1 MKHRIEVFD
10 SGIGFDGFLQLKS
23 YRLRHSLYTGGMSSE
38 LVRER
43 VERLRAVAVL
53 LYDPDLDRV
62 VLVEQFRI
70 GALEKG
76 AGAWLIE
83 IVGGM
88 WDRDADPREVA
99 RKEAM
104 EEAGCE
110 ILELV
115 PIGDVWVSP
124 GTSCERVMLYCG
136 RVKALDVGGFHGLDH
151 EGEDI
156 RVVAYALPEALRA
169 LEQGR
174 ISAATAVLA
183 LQWLAMHRAQ
193 VRERWIGI
201 KDRADATRSSPG

>member
-1 MKHRIEVFD
+1 MKQRIEVLD
-10 SGIGFDGFLQLKS
+10 SEVGFDGFLQLKR
-23 YRLRHSLYTGGMSSE
+23 YRLRHSLYSGGMSRE

-70 GALEKG
+70 GALEQG
-76 AGAWLIE
+76 VGAWLIE

-88 WDRDADPREVA
+88 WDRDIDPEEVA
-99 RKEAM
+99 HKEAV

-110 ILELV
+110 ILQLM

-124 GTSCERVMLYCG
+124 GTSCERVKLYCG
-136 RVKALDVGGFHGLDH
+136 RVNAGHVGGFHGLDH

-156 RVVAYALPEALRA
+156 RVVSFALQEALQA

-183 LQWLAMHRAQ
+183 LQWLAMNRGRVHK
-193 VRERWIGI
+193 RWCGNPV
-201 KDRADATRSSPG
+201 ADQR